1 MVTHPVRCVSCP
13 RLVVGVC
20 TPCVARLPSAVCRC
34 ALRHRQNAD
43 PRVLCFLF
51 LFLAFVLFFSFC
63 FLQPWEHALRACP
76 SRSDAV
82 RTSCGQAANDQGL
95 PARSTRFRCQS
106 SAVIEL
112 QHKRTLTAPGGIYTG
127 LNASQDASAVARHP
141 RHRGTTRSHGP
152 RQARHDSSTPRLPRY
167 SWASAGLPSMGMA
180 QLKAEQEFPAA
191 VGPALV

>member
-1 MVTHPVRCVSCP
+1 MTLS
-13 RLVVGVC
+13 
-20 TPCVARLPSAVCRC
+20 
-34 ALRHRQNAD
+34 RQVF
-43 PRVLCFLF
+43 RFFLK
-51 LFLAFVLFFSFC
+51 LMREVPYSEKGIA
-63 FLQPWEHALRACP
+63 PAATRNMRLRACP

-141 RHRGTTRSHGP
+141 RRRGTTRSHGP

-180 QLKAEQEFPAA
+180 QLKAEQEFPAT
-191 VGPALV
+191 VGPTLV